1 MPKLSIRAHWNKV
14 ISDLEARLAKAEAVR
29 DALDDPELA
38 EEIIKSLGVQPGLPA
53 VRKRGKSRRPT
64 QVEKIIEF
72 FQEHNN
78 EWADSFAISEGAGM
92 KREAVRQVLY
102 KSGSDQLVKRAGEKG
117 PKGTRRVQFR
127 LKSPK

>member
-1 MPKLSIRAHWNKV
+1 MPKRPIRAHWDKV
-14 ISDLEARLAKAEAVR
+14 IADLEARLAKAEAVR

-38 EEIIKSLGVQPGLPA
+38 EEIIKSLGVQLGPRA
-53 VRKRGKSRRPT
+53 VRKRGKPRRLT
-64 QVEKIIEF
+64 QVETVVRF
-72 FQEHNN
+72 FQDRDNN
-78 EWADSFAISEGAGM
+78 WADSFAISDGTGL

-102 KSGSDQLVKRAGEKG
+102 KSGSDQVVKRAGPKG